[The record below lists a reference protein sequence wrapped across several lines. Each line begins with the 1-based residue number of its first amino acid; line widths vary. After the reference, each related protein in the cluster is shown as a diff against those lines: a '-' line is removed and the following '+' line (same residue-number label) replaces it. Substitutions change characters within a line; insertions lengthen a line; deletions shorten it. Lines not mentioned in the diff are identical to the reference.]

1 MSEAVEHVTSPIH
14 PVHEAAGAK
23 FAPFGGW
30 LMPVEYSGVRAE
42 HAAVRTAVGIFD
54 VSHLGTLLVKGRGV
68 LSALN
73 ELFTN
78 DLHRIAEGQAQYTL
92 LCDESGRVIDDL
104 IVYILADGSDP
115 STVGSAATGGAGVGG
130 IDEVLLV
137 PNAANADYVREA
149 VAEVVPADA
158 DVTDAHTDM
167 AIIAVQGPKSDAV
180 LADVGVS
187 VTLDFM
193 AVDRASISGVEVII
207 CRTGYTGERGYELLV
222 DSRAAVELWN
232 LLLTAAQS
240 HGGLPCGLGA
250 RDTLRTEMG
259 YPLHGQDLGGEI
271 GPVEAKL
278 SWAVGWK
285 KASFRGRQALL
296 ARKASDL
303 TPRVQG
309 LVLTDRGVPRPG
321 MSVHLFPDGPTVGSI
336 TSGTF
341 SPTLRTGVALALLDR
356 TVEPGAEVVVN
367 VRGRWLVARVSAL
380 PLVPAHTRD

>member
-1 MSEAVEHVTSPIH
+1 MSEVVEHATSPIH
-14 PVHEAAGAK
+14 SAHEAAGAK
-23 FAPFGGW
+23 FAPFSGW
-30 LMPVEYSGVRAE
+30 LMPLEYSGVRAE

-54 VSHLGTLLVKGRGV
+54 VSHLGTLLVKGPGV

-92 LCDESGRVIDDL
+92 LCDETGRVIDDL
-104 IVYILADGSDP
+104 IVYILADGSAASGSSARRGATEGDP
-115 STVGSAATGGAGVGG
+115 
-130 IDEVLLV
+130 DEVLLV
-137 PNAANADYVREA
+137 PNAANASYVRDA
-149 VAEVVPADA
+149 VAEVVPPGT
-158 DVTDAHTDM
+158 DVTDAHSDM
-167 AIIAVQGPKSDAV
+167 AIIAVQGPASDAV
-180 LADVGVS
+180 LADVGVHVDVDYMS
-187 VTLDFM
+187 VT
-193 AVDRASISGVEVII
+193 RASVSEVDVII

-222 DSRAAVELWN
+222 DSQDAVDVWN
-232 LLLTAAQS
+232 LLLTAAQD
-240 HGGLPCGLGA
+240 HGGVPCGLGA

-271 GPVEAKL
+271 GPVEARL
-278 SWAVGWK
+278 GWAVGWK
-285 KASFRGRQALL
+285 KDSFRGREALL

-303 TPRVQG
+303 TPRLQG
-309 LVLTDRGVPRPG
+309 LVLLDRGVPRPG

-367 VRGRWLVARVSAL
+367 VRGRWLTARVSEL
-380 PLVPAHTRD
+380 PMVPAHARD

>member
-1 MSEAVEHVTSPIH
+1 MSEVLEHATSPIH
-14 PVHEAAGAK
+14 SAHEAAGAK
-23 FAPFGGW
+23 FAPFSGW
-30 LMPVEYSGVRAE
+30 LMPLEYSGVRAE

-54 VSHLGTLLVKGRGV
+54 VSHLGTLLVKGPGV

-104 IVYILADGSDP
+104 IVYILTD
-115 STVGSAATGGAGVGG
+115 GSAASGSSARRGATDGDP
-130 IDEVLLV
+130 DEVLLV
-137 PNAANADYVREA
+137 PNAANASYVRDA
-149 VAEVVPADA
+149 VADVVPPGT
-158 DVTDAHTDM
+158 DVTDAHSDM
-167 AIIAVQGPKSDAV
+167 AIIAVQGPASDAV
-180 LADVGVS
+180 LADVGVHVDVDYMS
-187 VTLDFM
+187 VT
-193 AVDRASISGVEVII
+193 RASVSGVDVII

-222 DSRAAVELWN
+222 DSQDAVDVWN
-232 LLLTAAQS
+232 LLLTAAQD
-240 HGGLPCGLGA
+240 HGGVPCGLGA

-271 GPVEAKL
+271 GPVEARL
-278 SWAVGWK
+278 GWAVGWK
-285 KASFRGRQALL
+285 KDSFRGREALL

-303 TPRVQG
+303 TPRLQG
-309 LVLTDRGVPRPG
+309 LVLLDRGVPRPG

-367 VRGRWLVARVSAL
+367 VRGRWLAARVSEL
-380 PLVPAHTRD
+380 PMVPAHARD